1 MQRFMYLFVMGAL
14 FVFLV
19 GCSRKEGT
27 CDKDSQCPGANVCF
41 EDKCVGIKERAQL
54 LNQRQEAERPK
65 VCEDKDGDGFFAGD
79 GCPAGTPLDC
89 DDTNKDIAPGKPE
102 LCDDVDN
109 NCDGR
114 NNEGLTGCVGTLFG
128 IATAGTA
135 AAALLDG
142 PRSIFYDPAGFVL
155 VTDNHRLWKI
165 TLDGK
170 AEVLAGNPIANY
182 ADGPGPEARFSFPEG
197 LTKLPDGNM
206 VVADC
211 KNNCLRKVS
220 PAGTVSTLAGL
231 CSGLTKNTNQYADG
245 SLENARFYCP
255 SDVALAPDGSLIVV
269 DQGNARIRRIS
280 PNNRVTTIAG
290 VGPVEVE
297 EGVGQIGF
305 LDGPAL
311 KARFNQPQA
320 VLVDKKGI
328 IYISESFNCR
338 IRRLDL
344 TKGENGTVTTLA
356 GTSDTQL
363 GVGGFADGPGARA
376 KFSFPHGIA
385 FDKSGNIIVADSG
398 NGVLRLVTPQGMVRT
413 LYGSPTEAKA
423 IDGPLGKARFLSPM
437 DVAAGPNGS
446 LFVVDTAA
454 NRVRLI
460 VP

>member
-1 MQRFMYLFVMGAL
+1 MQRINFLLVVGVLFSLSA
-14 FVFLV
+14 
-19 GCSRKEGT
+19 GCGRKEGT
-27 CDKDSQCPGANVCF
+27 CEKDSQCSGANVCF
-41 EDKCVGIKERAQL
+41 EKKCVGVKERSQL
-54 LNQRQEAERPK
+54 LVEREDAKRPK
-65 VCEDKDGDGFFAGD
+65 ICEDKDGDGFFTGD
-79 GCPAGTPLDC
+79 GCPADKPIDC

-102 LCDDVDN
+102 VCDEVDN

-114 NNEGLTGCVGTLFG
+114 NNEGLKGCVQTLLSG
-128 IATAGTA
+128 ATGGTA
-135 AAALLDG
+135 AAATLDG
-142 PRSIFYDPAGFVL
+142 PRSIFYDTAGFVL

-165 TLDGK
+165 PLDGK
-170 AEVLAGNPIANY
+170 AEVVAGSPISNY
-182 ADGPGPEARFSFPEG
+182 VDGPGPEARFSFPEG
-197 LTKLPDGNM
+197 LTKLPDGTM

-220 PAGTVSTLAGL
+220 PTGTVSTLAGL
-231 CSGLTKNTNQYADG
+231 CSGLTKNTSQYADG
-245 SLENARFYCP
+245 TLENARFYCP

-269 DQGNARIRRIS
+269 DQGNARIRRIA
-280 PNNRVTTIAG
+280 PNNQVATIAG

-363 GVGGFADGPGARA
+363 GVGGFADGPGAKA
-376 KFSFPHGIA
+376 KFSFPHGMA
-385 FDKSGNIIVADSG
+385 FNESGNIIVADSG
-398 NGVLRLVTPQGMVRT
+398 NGVIRLVTPQGMVRT
-413 LYGSPTEAKA
+413 LYGKSSEPKA
-423 IDGPLGKARFLSPM
+423 IDGPIDKARFQAPM
-437 DVAAGPNGS
+437 DIAPGPDGS
-446 LFVVDTAA
+446 LFVADTAA
-454 NRVRLI
+454 NRVRWI